1 MRFEITQKITDQIV
15 NKSPENICLVFSY
28 RPSIGSPIAN
38 IKVNYPMYLPFY
50 CWRWGA
56 KGLLGPLPSFVSF
69 ARHPTAGDNL
79 LYIMTNTNVN
89 CKKSKLTVT
98 YQTPQQ
104 IVWKQRREYAKWI
117 NGKWMN
123 INNGVKRWEVT
134 TFVRPCWTKAETMKI
149 SNKRKSFV
157 DPWGWMV
164 PINNELIVSINSK

>member
-98 YQTPQQ
+98 YQTMEWKGERSPLLSAHAGQKQKLWRYQ
-104 IVWKQRREYAKWI
+104 IKENRSLTRGDEWFQLI
-117 NGKWMN
+117 MN
-123 INNGVKRWEVT
+123 
-134 TFVRPCWTKAETMKI
+134 
-149 SNKRKSFV
+149 
-157 DPWGWMV
+157 
-164 PINNELIVSINSK
+164 